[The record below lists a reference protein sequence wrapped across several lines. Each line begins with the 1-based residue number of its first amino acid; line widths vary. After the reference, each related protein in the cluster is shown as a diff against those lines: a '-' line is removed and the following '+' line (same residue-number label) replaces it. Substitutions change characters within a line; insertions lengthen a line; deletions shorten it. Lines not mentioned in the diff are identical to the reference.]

1 MKPTRRSIG
10 ALCAFFVVA
19 AAAVGCGG
27 DEVPGNAVA
36 TVDGTSITRSDFDHW
51 MTVFAKSSA
60 SQATQSGS
68 SSTTSTVPDPPDYTA
83 CVKAKRD
90 AAAKTKSKA
99 RPTNAQ
105 LKKQCATEYTSL
117 RDQALGLLIA
127 SEWLEGE
134 ATDQKIKVTPAEV
147 TKSIDTQRKEQYPKQ
162 ADFDKALKDAG
173 FTMADLRF
181 QTRLQQLQ
189 EKLVAKVSKGKT
201 APTAKQISDYYE
213 KNKSQFGSA
222 ETRDLHIVLTKDK
235 ATAEKAKKAIQD
247 GDSWSSVAKKYS
259 TDEASKGQGGKL
271 TVTKGNQEPAFDDA
285 VFAGKKGELLGPIK
299 TQFGYYVVDID
310 KITKGNQQTL
320 AQATPT
326 IKQVLTQQAQQKAVS
341 DFSET
346 YRKKWTKVT
355 DCRKGYTIQGCK
367 NGPKATTTAA
377 GTAAT
382 TTPQQ

>member
-27 DEVPGNAVA
+27 DDVPGNAVA
-36 TVDGTSITRSDFDHW
+36 TVNGTAVTRSDFDHW

-60 SQATQSGS
+60 SQAQQGGS
-68 SSTTSTVPDPPDYTA
+68 STTTSTVPDPPDYAA
-83 CVKAKRD
+83 CVKAKRA

-99 RPTNAQ
+99 RPTDTQ
-105 LKKQCATEYTSL
+105 LKKQCATEYTTL

-127 SEWLEGE
+127 SQWLEGE
-134 ATDQKIKVTPAEV
+134 ATDQGIKVTPAEV
-147 TKSIDTQRKEQYPKQ
+147 TKSIDTQRKEQYPKE
-162 ADFDKALKDAG
+162 ADFQKALKDAG
-173 FTMADLRF
+173 FTMEDLRF

-189 EKLVAKVSKGKT
+189 EKLVAKISKGAK
-201 APTAKQISDYYE
+201 APTAKDISAYYD

-235 ATAEKAKKAIQD
+235 ATADKAKQAIEN
-247 GDSWSSVAKKYS
+247 GDSWASVAKKYS
-259 TDEASKGQGGKL
+259 TDEGSKSQGGKL

-285 VFAGKKGELLGPIK
+285 VFAASKGDLIGPIK
-299 TQFGYYVVDID
+299 TQFGYYVVKVDNV
-310 KITKGNQQTL
+310 KKSTQQSL
-320 AQATPT
+320 QEATPA
-326 IKQVLTQQAQQKAVS
+326 IKQVLTQQGQQKAVS

-346 YRKKWTKVT
+346 YRKKWTAKT

-367 NGPKATTTAA
+367 NGPKPTTTAA
-377 GTAAT
+377 TAAT
-382 TTPQQ
+382 TPAQ

>member
-27 DEVPGNAVA
+27 DDVPGNAVA
-36 TVDGTSITRSDFDHW
+36 TVDGTAITRSDFDHW

-99 RPTNAQ
+99 RPSDTQ
-105 LKKQCATEYTSL
+105 LKKQCATEYTTL

-127 SEWLEGE
+127 SQWLEGE
-134 ATDQKIKVTPAEV
+134 ATDQGIKVTPAEV
-147 TKSIDTQRKEQYPKQ
+147 TKSIDTQRKQQYPKM
-162 ADFDKALKDAG
+162 ADFQKALKDAG
-173 FTMADLRF
+173 FTMEDLRF

-189 EKLVAKVSKGKT
+189 EKLVDKISKGAG
-201 APTAKQISDYYE
+201 APTAKEISAYYE
-213 KNKSQFGSA
+213 KSKSQFGSP

-235 ATAEKAKKAIQD
+235 ATAEKAKKAVES
-247 GDSWSSVAKKYS
+247 GESWSSVSKKYS
-259 TDEASKGQGGKL
+259 TDEASKSQGGKL
-271 TVTKGNQEPAFDDA
+271 TVTKGNQEPAFDNA
-285 VFAGKKGELLGPIK
+285 VFAGKKGEVLGPIK
-299 TQFGYYVVDID
+299 TQFGYYVVEID
-310 KITKGNQQTL
+310 SIKKSDQQTL

-326 IKQVLTQQAQQKAVS
+326 IKQVLTQQDQQKAVS
-341 DFSET
+341 DFSGD
-346 YRKKWTKVT
+346 YRKKWTAKT

-367 NGPKATTTAA
+367 NGPKETTTAS
-377 GTAAT
+377 TAAT
-382 TTPQQ
+382 TPAQ

>member
-27 DEVPGNAVA
+27 DDVPGNAVA
-36 TVDGTSITRSDFDHW
+36 TVDGTAITRSDFDHW

-99 RPTNAQ
+99 RPSDTQ

-117 RDQALGLLIA
+117 RDQALGLLVA
-127 SEWLEGE
+127 SRWLEGE
-134 ATDQKIKVTPAEV
+134 AADQKIKVTPAEV

-189 EKLVAKVSKGKT
+189 EKLVAKVSKGKA

-222 ETRDLHIVLTKDK
+222 ETRDLHIVLPKDK
-235 ATAEKAKKAIQD
+235 ATADKAKQAIQN

-285 VFAGKKGELLGPIK
+285 VFAGKKGDLLGPIK

-326 IKQVLTQQAQQKAVS
+326 IKQVLTQQAQQKAV
-341 DFSET
+341 
-346 YRKKWTKVT
+346 
-355 DCRKGYTIQGCK
+355 
-367 NGPKATTTAA
+367 
-377 GTAAT
+377 
-382 TTPQQ
+382 

>member
-10 ALCAFFVVA
+10 ALCAFFVA
-19 AAAVGCGG
+19 AAAALGCG
-27 DEVPGNAVA
+27 DSVPGNSVA
-36 TVDGTSITRSDFDHW
+36 KVDDQSITRSDFDHW
-51 MTVFAKSSA
+51 MTVFAKSTAAS
-60 SQATQSGS
+60 SQAQGGS
-68 SSTTSTVPDPPDYTA
+68 SAPTSTVPDPPDYAA
-83 CVKAKRD
+83 CIKAKRD
-90 AAAKTKSKA
+90 AAAKTDSKA
-99 RPTNAQ
+99 RPTDTQ
-105 LKKQCATEYTSL
+105 LKRQCSSEFTSL

-134 ATDQKIKVTPAEV
+134 AADQGIKVTPAEV
-147 TKSIDTQRKEQYPKQ
+147 TKAIDDQRKEQYPKEE
-162 ADFDKALKDAG
+162 DFQKALKDAG
-173 FTMADLRF
+173 FTMEDLRF

-189 EKLVAKVSKGKT
+189 EKLVDKVSKGEK
-201 APTAKQISDYYE
+201 APTAKEISDYYE
-213 KNKSQFGSA
+213 KNKSQFGAA

-235 ATAEKAKKAIQD
+235 ATAEKAKKAIED
-247 GDSWSSVAKKYS
+247 GESWSSVAKKYS

-310 KITKGNQQTL
+310 KITKGNQQSL
-320 AQATPT
+320 QEATPT
-326 IKQVLTQQAQQKAVS
+326 IKQVLQQQAQQKAVA

-355 DCRKGYTIQGCK
+355 ECRKGYTIQGCK

-377 GTAAT
+377 TAAT
-382 TTPQQ
+382 TPQQ

>member
-1 MKPTRRSIG
+1 
-10 ALCAFFVVA
+10 
-19 AAAVGCGG
+19 
-27 DEVPGNAVA
+27 
-36 TVDGTSITRSDFDHW
+36 
-51 MTVFAKSSA
+51 
-60 SQATQSGS
+60 
-68 SSTTSTVPDPPDYTA
+68 
-83 CVKAKRD
+83 VKAKRD

-117 RDQALGLLIA
+117 RDQALGLLVA

-189 EKLVAKVSKGKT
+189 EKLVAKVSKGKA

-235 ATAEKAKKAIQD
+235 ATADKAKQAIQN

-285 VFAGKKGELLGPIK
+285 VFAGKKGEVLGPIK

-310 KITKGNQQTL
+310 KVTKGNQQTL
-320 AQATPT
+320 QEATPT
-326 IKQVLTQQAQQKAVS
+326 IKQVLEQQSQQKAVAA
-341 DFSET
+341 FSED

-355 DCRKGYTIQGCK
+355 DCRKGYAIQGCK
-367 NGPKATTTAA
+367 NGPKPTTTAA
-377 GTAAT
+377 TAAT
-382 TTPQQ
+382 TPAQ

>member
-27 DEVPGNAVA
+27 NDVPGNAVA
-36 TVDGTSITRSDFDHW
+36 TVNGTAVTRSDFDHW

-60 SQATQSGS
+60 SQAQQGGS
-68 SSTTSTVPDPPDYTA
+68 STTTSTVPDPPDYAA
-83 CVKAKRD
+83 CVKAKRA

-99 RPTNAQ
+99 RPTDAQ
-105 LKKQCATEYTSL
+105 LKKQCATEYTTL

-127 SEWLEGE
+127 SQWLEGE
-134 ATDQKIKVTPAEV
+134 ATDQGIKVTPAEV
-147 TKSIDTQRKEQYPKQ
+147 TKSIDTQRKQQYPKE
-162 ADFDKALKDAG
+162 ADFQKALKDAG
-173 FTMADLRF
+173 FTMEDLRF

-189 EKLVAKVSKGKT
+189 EKLVAKISKGAK
-201 APTAKQISDYYE
+201 APTAQQISAYYE

-235 ATAEKAKKAIQD
+235 ATAEKAKQAIQS

-259 TDEASKGQGGKL
+259 TDDASKSQGGKL

-285 VFAGKKGELLGPIK
+285 VFAASKGDLIGPIK
-299 TQFGYYVVDID
+299 TQFGYYVVKVDNI
-310 KITKGNQQTL
+310 KKGTQQSL
-320 AQATPT
+320 QQATPT

-346 YRKKWTKVT
+346 YRKKWTAET
-355 DCRKGYTIQGCK
+355 DCRKGYAIQGCK
-367 NGPKATTTAA
+367 NGPKPATTAS
-377 GTAAT
+377 TAAT
-382 TTPQQ
+382 TTPAQ